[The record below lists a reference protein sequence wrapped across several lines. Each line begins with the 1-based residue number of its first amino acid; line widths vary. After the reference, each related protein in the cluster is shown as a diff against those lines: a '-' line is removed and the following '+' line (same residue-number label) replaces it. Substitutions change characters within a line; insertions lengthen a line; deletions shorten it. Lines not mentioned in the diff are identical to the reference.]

1 MQPEPA
7 GPGRTV
13 RQKDEAS
20 VADVRETAFAGER
33 FGQQAAQPP
42 IEHLERARFLRQRAE
57 VDAGRNRRESV
68 GGGVVSSMGGAHGK
82 TNSAR
87 VFMNIIILGKAGA
100 TSRNIDLSTRRGRA
114 VCIGLAAMG
123 VVLFMA
129 CGFAVGRVSVDVEGQ
144 ALGEVRQMRQIIAS
158 QREALDDV
166 ARDSGRDL
174 DALAVQLGQLQAQA
188 TRLNALGERLTQVG
202 KLDDGEFDFA
212 AAPALGGPEETP
224 LLATAASP
232 INTGI
237 ESLRVEFERQE
248 AQLGMI
254 ENMLLD
260 RKIDNALLPTG
271 WPVGGGY
278 IVSGFGMRTDPITGH
293 RSSHLGIDFDVP
305 YGSDIMAVAEG
316 VVTYSGLRSGYGNVV
331 EIDHG
336 NGYMTR
342 YAHNSKNVV
351 EAGARVHIG
360 DVVAKVGSTGR
371 STGPHCHFEVWLNGR
386 PVNPSVYVRS
396 SRASRV

>member
-1 MQPEPA
+1 
-7 GPGRTV
+7 
-13 RQKDEAS
+13 
-20 VADVRETAFAGER
+20 
-33 FGQQAAQPP
+33 
-42 IEHLERARFLRQRAE
+42 
-57 VDAGRNRRESV
+57 
-68 GGGVVSSMGGAHGK
+68 
-82 TNSAR
+82 
-87 VFMNIIILGKAGA
+87 MNIIILGKAGA
-100 TSRNIDLSTRRGRA
+100 TSRNIDLSTWRGRA
-114 VCIGLAAMG
+114 LCTGLAIAG
-123 VVLFMA
+123 VVLFLG
-129 CGFAVGRVSVDVEGQ
+129 CGFAVGRVSVDTEGRM
-144 ALGEVRQMRQIIAS
+144 LGEIRDLRQTILV
-158 QREALDDV
+158 QREALDEV

-174 DALAVQLGQLQAQA
+174 DALALQLGQLQAQA

-212 AAPALGGPEETP
+212 AAPALGGPEEAP
-224 LLATAASP
+224 LVAGAAMPITA
-232 INTGI
+232 GI
-237 ESLRVEFERQE
+237 DTLRAEFERQE

-278 IVSGFGMRTDPITGH
+278 IVSGFGVRTDPITGH
-293 RSSHLGIDFDVP
+293 RASHLGIDFDVP
-305 YGSDIMAVAEG
+305 YGSDVMAVAEG
-316 VVTYSGLRSGYGNVV
+316 VVTYSGQRSGYGNVV

-342 YAHNSKNVV
+342 YAHNSQNMV
-351 EAGARVHIG
+351 ELGTRVHIG

-386 PVNPSVYVRS
+386 PVNPAVYVRS